1 MKTKRKVRRQKNVQ
15 IVLDNDKFH
24 FIEIANELG
33 NETFFEKIGFRNK
46 RKEQKIFNI
55 GSSKLLKCR

>member
-15 IVLDNDKFH
+15 IVLDNYKFH
-24 FIEIANELG
+24 FVEITNELG

-46 RKEQKIFNI
+46 RKE
-55 GSSKLLKCR
+55 